1 VFNLAIKR
9 EGRVMLEYALIIAG
23 FIIIF
28 ITILPPTWYID
39 LGTLTLGALLLLQGL
54 KELNKKNKEQ

>member
-1 VFNLAIKR
+1 MW

-23 FIIIF
+23 FIIVF

-39 LGTLTLGALLLLQGL
+39 LGTLALGALLLLQGL
-54 KELNKKNKEQ
+54 KELNKKDKEQ

>member
-1 VFNLAIKR
+1 MW
-9 EGRVMLEYALIIAG
+9 EGRVILEYALIIAG
-23 FIIIF
+23 FIVVF

-39 LGTLTLGALLLLQGL
+39 LGTLAIGALLLLQGL